1 MNSCRSLTSHLFFRS
16 TFLTGFVL
24 LLAVVNIPL
33 RAQIVDVVSAV
44 KSGLQLLPLVG
55 GCAVGAALGGGAS
68 FKKNHAYLTLNLASS
83 LMLLGC
89 GLLSTL
95 PESGARTKA
104 QLSYEFI
111 MGLGIGI
118 SLSTMTFMTSMQV
131 LFIDHGKQFKHNF
144 FDTKS

>member
-1 MNSCRSLTSHLFFRS
+1 VNVFGLLTTLSLLRS

-55 GCAVGAALGGGAS
+55 SCALGSALGGGAS
-68 FKKNHAYLTLNLASS
+68 FRKNHAYLTLNLASA

-95 PESGARTKA
+95 PESGVRTKA
-104 QLSYEFI
+104 HLGYEFI

-118 SLSTMTFMTSMQV
+118 SLSTMTLMTSMQV
-131 LFIDHGKQFKHNF
+131 LFIDHGKYNICHFLVF
-144 FDTKS
+144 RY